1 MDGNVILKMSGI
13 NKSFPGV
20 KALDDVSLEVKKG
33 EVHVLIGENGAGKST
48 LMKILA
54 GVYEKESGSIEFEG
68 KEVDIKDIRDAQHL
82 GISIIHQELNMLTER
97 TVTQNIFL
105 GKEIIKNKFLG
116 MVDEKKMR
124 VESQKLLAQIG
135 LDINPDKVVKS
146 LSIAQQQMVE
156 VVKALSMET
165 KVLIMDEPT
174 SSLTIKEIDSLFRV
188 VKSLREKGVSIIYIS
203 HRMEELFQ
211 IGDRVTVMRDG
222 KYVGTRDIPDTNVDD
237 LVSMMVGRRI
247 ENLYARDYQTPGE
260 EVLRTENLAGYRFR
274 NVNITVRSGEIVGL
288 AGLIGAGRTEI
299 GKAIFGYD
307 KILHGKIYHKGKE
320 LKKHSP
326 KSSIEEGIGFLP
338 EDRKNEGLVL
348 QAPIKRNII
357 AASFKKLFPKGVLNT
372 KTEHETGEF
381 YRKKLRIASPD
392 VVRPAISLSGGNQQ
406 KVVLGKWL
414 CTGAK
419 TLIFDEPTRGIDVG
433 AKQEIYELM
442 NQLAAEGCAILFISS
457 DQMELLGVSDRVY
470 IVCEGE
476 ISAHL
481 TREEATMEK
490 VVAYAC
496 GGGLGGAVCE

>member
-1 MDGNVILKMSGI
+1 MNENVILKMSGI

-54 GVYEKESGSIEFEG
+54 GVYEKDSGTIEFEG
-68 KEVDIKDIRDAQHL
+68 KEVDIKNIRDAQHL

-97 TVTQNIFL
+97 TVAQNIFL
-105 GKEIIKNKFLG
+105 GKEIIKNKLLG

-124 VESQKLLAQIG
+124 VQSQKLLAQIG
-135 LDINPDKVVKS
+135 LELSPDTVVKN

-156 VVKALSMET
+156 VIKALSMET

-188 VKSLREKGVSIIYIS
+188 VKNLREQGVSIIYIS
-203 HRMEELFQ
+203 HRMEELFR

-222 KYVGTRDIPDTNVDD
+222 KYVGTREISDTCVDD
-237 LVSMMVGRRI
+237 LVSMMVGRKI

-260 EVLRTENLAGYRFR
+260 EVLRTESLTGYRFR

-307 KILHGKIYHKGKE
+307 KILSGKVYHRGKE
-320 LKKHSP
+320 LKRHSP
-326 KSSIEEGIGFLP
+326 KNSIEEGIGFLP

-348 QAPIKRNII
+348 QAPIKRNIV
-357 AASFKKLFPKGVLNT
+357 AASFKKLFPKGILNK
-372 KTEHETGEF
+372 KTEHETGEL

-392 VVRPAISLSGGNQQ
+392 VVRPAVSLSGGNQQ

-419 TLIFDEPTRGIDVG
+419 TLLFDEPTRGIDVG

-442 NQLAAEGCAILFISS
+442 NKLAAEGCAILFISS
-457 DQMELLGVSDRVY
+457 DQMELLGISDRVY
-470 IVCEGE
+470 VVCEGE
-476 ISAHL
+476 IAAHL

-496 GGGLGGAVCE
+496 GGGSGGVYSE